1 MATIGRHKP
10 RVKSQLAWQRGVC
23 HPPGMSHTA
32 EMLAVDR
39 WALQLAPGWEA
50 ELEDGCACVTKLD
63 GVGVLLISYADKR
76 DSHAHKSLV
85 PVTRDE
91 LQQLADNEL
100 PGSADVGPCKM
111 GDFEGLHATYA
122 ADGARWHRFYLG
134 YGTLLLLIS
143 YTVELADDGTEDD
156 EVIGMLRT
164 LSAQGNRWE

>member
-1 MATIGRHKP
+1 MDGRYAL
-10 RVKSQLAWQRGVC
+10 RAKSQLARQRPVC
-23 HPPGMSHTA
+23 HPPGMSRSA
-32 EMLAVDR
+32 ETLAVDR

-50 ELEDGCACVTKLD
+50 ELEGGCACVTKLD
-63 GVGVLLISYADKR
+63 GVGVLLISHADKV
-76 DSHAHKSLV
+76 KE

-91 LQQLADNEL
+91 LQQIADGEL
-100 PGSADVGPCKM
+100 PGDADVGPCRM
-111 GDFEGLHATYA
+111 GVFEGLHATYA

-164 LSAQGNRWE
+164 LSAHGDRWE